1 MPAARRPLGPG
12 RRRAPAWRRPVL
24 AAALAL
30 LGLAAYAW
38 WSGGDAPLPPLDPT
52 RDVVVFL
59 GDSITGG
66 HGLPLEVTFPHRLGA
81 ALGIRIRNA
90 GISGDT
96 TAGALQRLGADVLAH
111 RPKLV
116 VVELG
121 ANDAFRRVPS
131 AQVLQNLRA
140 IVRRVRESGS
150 GVVLIHVR
158 VAALGSDLPRDG
170 LREIAREEGAR
181 LVEDFLAGVVPSLT
195 NDGLHPTAEG
205 HARLAAHL
213 EPILRELL
221 TR

>member
-1 MPAARRPLGPG
+1 MAAT
-12 RRRAPAWRRPVL
+12 V
-24 AAALAL
+24 AL

-52 RDVVVFL
+52 RDVVVFF

-81 ALGIRIRNA
+81 ALGRPVRNA
-90 GISGDT
+90 GVSGDT
-96 TAGALQRLGADVLAH
+96 TAGALQRLGSDVLAH

-131 AQVLQNLRA
+131 AQTLQNLRT

-150 GVVLIHVR
+150 GVVLIH
-158 VAALGSDLPRDG
+158 
-170 LREIAREEGAR
+170 
-181 LVEDFLAGVVPSLT
+181 
-195 NDGLHPTAEG
+195 
-205 HARLAAHL
+205 
-213 EPILRELL
+213 
-221 TR
+221 